1 MLYLI
6 PPHSVLQ
13 QGKTLHINLANTG
26 RSLSLSPSPSL
37 TSTTSPTSPSVT
49 RHQSIDTS
57 PSPEIARRRHLS
69 PLQRRFAAS
78 LRHSMYL
85 SSLDNG
91 DGDAAE
97 DSTNQPGEGSSR
109 LVAREGRGLR
119 RGPGKGQ
126 SRTLDRYQSDSGLN
140 GNNYGLSAPNR
151 QFKQRNSEASA
162 RSGTVKKNFASR
174 FSVFA
179 KTGGEAYL
187 LGGGPKKGAS
197 PDGTIRIIEAE
208 DGPRWEET
216 VGKYTCEIK
225 NPKKESKLKG
235 IKSFIAY
242 QVTPS
247 NTGIRVSRR
256 YKHFDWLYER
266 LAEKFTLVIVPP
278 LPDKQVTGRY
288 EEAFIEKRM
297 DQLQRWMNRM
307 TAHPVIGPSDVMI
320 HFTSC
325 TDEKL
330 WKQGKRKAE
339 KDEFLGA
346 AFYQNIEPPA
356 NNLDVATIERQH
368 DTFTRFTKS
377 FDSSVAV
384 IQQVI
389 HDYSKKHLGPFKR
402 EYQKIGNSFTE
413 LATTFNLDNRPKS
426 VQLTEALNF
435 TGKTYEEIGELFYQQ
450 PKYDLHP
457 FEDFLKEYGGMMSC
471 FPDMIHFHKHTVQ
484 TVKECQKQ
492 REEQKMDFEEA
503 EAVKKRADVISY
515 AMMAEVNHFHRERV
529 EDFKWIMQVYLKEQI
544 KFYKSL
550 TIKLEE
556 ALQKYDE
563 LDR

>member
-1 MLYLI
+1 MATQARVLYDFAGETDNGELTI
-6 PPHSVLQ
+6 YENDVLQ
-13 QGKTLHINLANTG
+13 ILRQDVGEGWWEAQNSSGQRGLVPEAYCELMDSGYGGSGNLQHQE
-26 RSLSLSPSPSL
+26 
-37 TSTTSPTSPSVT
+37 STTTQDDDWDDEEWDERGS
-49 RHQSIDTS
+49 QSSYDQ
-57 PSPEIARRRHLS
+57 
-69 PLQRRFAAS
+69 QR
-78 LRHSMYL
+78 
-85 SSLDNG
+85 
-91 DGDAAE
+91 
-97 DSTNQPGEGSSR
+97 
-109 LVAREGRGLR
+109 
-119 RGPGKGQ
+119 
-126 SRTLDRYQSDSGLN
+126 DSGVN
-140 GNNYGLSAPNR
+140 GNNFGLSGPNR
-151 QFKQRNSEASA
+151 QYKQRNSESAA

-187 LGGGPKKGAS
+187 LGSGLKKNVPSEGAVRIVDTEEGPK
-197 PDGTIRIIEAE
+197 
-208 DGPRWEET
+208 WEET
-216 VGKYTCEIK
+216 ENTYTCEIK

-235 IKSFIAY
+235 MKSFIAY

-266 LAEKFTLVIVPP
+266 LAEKFTLIIVPP

-307 TAHPVIGPSDVMI
+307 TAHPVIGPSDVMM
-320 HFTSC
+320 HFITC

-339 KDEFLGA
+339 KDDLMGA
-346 AFYQNIEPPA
+346 AFYQNIQTP
-356 NNLDVATIERQH
+356 NSNLDIGTIERQH

-377 FDSSVAV
+377 LDQSMAQ

-402 EYQKIGNSFTE
+402 EYQKIGHSFEE
-413 LATTFNLDNRPKS
+413 LATTFELDNRPNPQGNDEPPKES
-426 VQLTEALNF
+426 LQLTAAMRF
-435 TGKTYEEIGELFYQQ
+435 TGKTYHDVGQLFYEQ
-450 PKYDLHP
+450 PKHDLHP
-457 FEDFLKEYGGMMSC
+457 FEDFLREYGGMMSC

-503 EAVKKRADVISY
+503 EAVKRRADVISY

-529 EDFKWIMQVYLKEQI
+529 RDFKWMMQVYLQEQI
-544 KFYKSL
+544 KFYKNI

-556 ALQKYDE
+556 ALQQYDTIE
-563 LDR
+563 P

>member
-1 MLYLI
+1 MAKQCKVLYDFTGEAENGELTI
-6 PPHSVLQ
+6 YENEVLQ
-13 QGKTLHINLANTG
+13 IVRQD
-26 RSLSLSPSPSL
+26 
-37 TSTTSPTSPSVT
+37 V
-49 RHQSIDTS
+49 
-57 PSPEIARRRHLS
+57 
-69 PLQRRFAAS
+69 
-78 LRHSMYL
+78 
-85 SSLDNG
+85 
-91 DGDAAE
+91 
-97 DSTNQPGEGSSR
+97 GEGWWEARNPSGQLGLVPEAYVEMIEDNQGSRQLTTQQSTVSQEDDWDDEWDDRASQSSYDAQQQQE
-109 LVAREGRGLR
+109 VTNSNSTQGFT
-119 RGPGKGQ
+119 Q
-126 SRTLDRYQSDSGLN
+126 SEYNHDSGLN

-151 QFKQRNSEASA
+151 QFKQRNHESTV

-187 LGGGPKKGAS
+187 LGAASKKGAS
-197 PDGTIRIIEAE
+197 PDGNIRIIEAE

-216 VGKYTCEIK
+216 VDKYTCEIK

-235 IKSFIAY
+235 MKSFIAY

-266 LAEKFTLVIVPP
+266 LAEKFTLIIVPP

-307 TAHPVIGPSDVMI
+307 TAHPVIGPSDVMM
-320 HFTSC
+320 HFISC

-339 KDEFLGA
+339 KDEYLGA
-346 AFYQNIEPPA
+346 AFYQNIEPPS
-356 NNLDVATIERQH
+356 NNLDLATIERQH

-377 FDSSVAV
+377 FDTSVAQ
-384 IQQVI
+384 ISQVI

-413 LATTFNLDNRPKS
+413 LATTFNLDNRPNPQGTDDPPQES

-435 TGKTYEEIGELFYQQ
+435 TGKTYEEIGQLFYEQ

-471 FPDMIHFHKHTVQ
+471 FPDMIHFHKHTIQ

-503 EAVKKRADVISY
+503 EAVKRRADVISY

-529 EDFKWIMQVYLKEQI
+529 EDFKWMMQVYLKEQI

>member
-1 MLYLI
+1 MMKKCKVLYDFTGEADNGELTI
-6 PPHSVLQ
+6 YENEVLQ
-13 QGKTLHINLANTG
+13 IVRQD
-26 RSLSLSPSPSL
+26 
-37 TSTTSPTSPSVT
+37 V
-49 RHQSIDTS
+49 
-57 PSPEIARRRHLS
+57 
-69 PLQRRFAAS
+69 
-78 LRHSMYL
+78 
-85 SSLDNG
+85 
-91 DGDAAE
+91 
-97 DSTNQPGEGSSR
+97 GEGWWEARNPGGQLGLVPEAYVEMIEDNQGSPPLTTQQSTVSQEDDWDDEWDDRASQSSYDAQQQQE
-109 LVAREGRGLR
+109 VTNSNST
-119 RGPGKGQ
+119 Q
-126 SRTLDRYQSDSGLN
+126 DSGLN

-151 QFKQRNSEASA
+151 QFKQRGNESTA

-187 LGGGPKKGAS
+187 LGAASKKGAS
-197 PDGTIRIIEAE
+197 PDGNIRIIEAE

-216 VGKYTCEIK
+216 VDKYTCEIK

-235 IKSFIAY
+235 MKSFIAY

-266 LAEKFTLVIVPP
+266 LAEKFTLIIVPP

-307 TAHPVIGPSDVMI
+307 TAHPVIGPSDVMM
-320 HFTSC
+320 HFISC

-339 KDEFLGA
+339 KDEYLGA
-346 AFYQNIEPPA
+346 AFYQNIEPPS
-356 NNLDVATIERQH
+356 NNLDIATIERQH

-377 FDSSVAV
+377 FDTSVAQ
-384 IQQVI
+384 ISQVI

-413 LATTFNLDNRPKS
+413 LATTFNLDNRPRS

-435 TGKTYEEIGELFYQQ
+435 TGKTYEEIGQLFYEQ

-471 FPDMIHFHKHTVQ
+471 FPDMIHFHKHTMQ

-503 EAVKKRADVISY
+503 EAVKRRADVISY

-529 EDFKWIMQVYLKEQI
+529 EDFKWMMQIYLKEQI

>member
-1 MLYLI
+1 MMKKCKVLYDFTGEADNGELTI
-6 PPHSVLQ
+6 YENEVLQ
-13 QGKTLHINLANTG
+13 IVRQD
-26 RSLSLSPSPSL
+26 
-37 TSTTSPTSPSVT
+37 V
-49 RHQSIDTS
+49 
-57 PSPEIARRRHLS
+57 
-69 PLQRRFAAS
+69 
-78 LRHSMYL
+78 
-85 SSLDNG
+85 
-91 DGDAAE
+91 
-97 DSTNQPGEGSSR
+97 GEGWWEARNPGGQLGLVPEAYVEMIEDNQGSPPLTTQQSTVSQEDDWDDEWDDRASQSSYDAQQQQE
-109 LVAREGRGLR
+109 VTNSNST
-119 RGPGKGQ
+119 Q
-126 SRTLDRYQSDSGLN
+126 DSGLN

-151 QFKQRNSEASA
+151 QFKQRGNESTA

-187 LGGGPKKGAS
+187 LGAASKKGAS
-197 PDGTIRIIEAE
+197 PDGNIRIIEAE

-216 VGKYTCEIK
+216 VDKYTCEIK

-235 IKSFIAY
+235 MKSFIAY

-266 LAEKFTLVIVPP
+266 LAEKFTLIIVPP

-307 TAHPVIGPSDVMI
+307 TAHPVIGPSDVMM
-320 HFTSC
+320 HFISC

-339 KDEFLGA
+339 KDEYLGA
-346 AFYQNIEPPA
+346 AFYQNIEPPS
-356 NNLDVATIERQH
+356 NNLDIATIYGLRFWRLGVMFGLKC
-368 DTFTRFTKS
+368 TYSIRATVTRANVMELTKYMG
-377 FDSSVAV
+377 
-384 IQQVI
+384 Q
-389 HDYSKKHLGPFKR
+389 G
-402 EYQKIGNSFTE
+402 
-413 LATTFNLDNRPKS
+413 S

-435 TGKTYEEIGELFYQQ
+435 TGKTYEEIGQLFYEQ

-471 FPDMIHFHKHTVQ
+471 FPDMIHFHKHTMQ

-503 EAVKKRADVISY
+503 EAVKRRADVISY

-529 EDFKWIMQVYLKEQI
+529 EDFKWMMQIYLKEQI

>member
-1 MLYLI
+1 GNM
-6 PPHSVLQ
+6 
-13 QGKTLHINLANTG
+13 
-26 RSLSLSPSPSL
+26 
-37 TSTTSPTSPSVT
+37 
-49 RHQSIDTS
+49 
-57 PSPEIARRRHLS
+57 
-69 PLQRRFAAS
+69 LQRQLAVIEEKLPSKCVDSVHKTTAA
-78 LRHSMYL
+78 LKLMV
-85 SSLDNG
+85 
-91 DGDAAE
+91 
-97 DSTNQPGEGSSR
+97 Q
-109 LVAREGRGLR
+109 
-119 RGPGKGQ
+119 
-126 SRTLDRYQSDSGLN
+126 
-140 GNNYGLSAPNR
+140 
-151 QFKQRNSEASA
+151 
-162 RSGTVKKNFASR
+162 SR

-413 LATTFNLDNRPKS
+413 LATTFNLDNRPNPEGKDEPPQES

-471 FPDMIHFHKHTVQ
+471 FPDMHTVQ

-515 AMMAEVNHFHRERV
+515 AMMGKNDGFSQKNIR
-529 EDFKWIMQVYLKEQI
+529 
-544 KFYKSL
+544 
-550 TIKLEE
+550 TIPLPSP
-556 ALQKYDE
+556 
-563 LDR
+563 

>member
-1 MLYLI
+1 MMKKCRVLYDFSGETDNGELTI
-6 PPHSVLQ
+6 YENEVLQ
-13 QGKTLHINLANTG
+13 IIRQD
-26 RSLSLSPSPSL
+26 
-37 TSTTSPTSPSVT
+37 V
-49 RHQSIDTS
+49 
-57 PSPEIARRRHLS
+57 
-69 PLQRRFAAS
+69 
-78 LRHSMYL
+78 
-85 SSLDNG
+85 
-91 DGDAAE
+91 
-97 DSTNQPGEGSSR
+97 GEGWWEAENPS
-109 LVAREGRGLR
+109 GQRGLVPEAYVEQMVEENQ
-119 RGPGKGQ
+119 GSKPITTQQ
-126 SRTLDRYQSDSGLN
+126 STVSQDDEWDDDEWDERASQSSYDAQQQEVSSQDSGLN

-413 LATTFNLDNRPKS
+413 LATTFNLDNRPNPEGKDDPPQES